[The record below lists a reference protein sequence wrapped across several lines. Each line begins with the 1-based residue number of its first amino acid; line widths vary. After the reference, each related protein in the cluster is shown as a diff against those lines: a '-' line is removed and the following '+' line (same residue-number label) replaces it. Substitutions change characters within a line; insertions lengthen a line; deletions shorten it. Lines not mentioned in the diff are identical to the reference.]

1 MDGVQSGRK
10 GEQDAVAGGSEKM
23 LTSAFL
29 SLVVE
34 MYVDLAPP
42 HVKSRL
48 FGLLLHYLL
57 LCMCSRVS
65 SVAGSAVGV
74 GGAGGGGG
82 GGRETEGEV
91 KQLWKAG
98 AEALLSTAL
107 SGGTGTHFRESS
119 S

>member
-1 MDGVQSGRK
+1 MNGVHGGRK
-10 GEQDAVAGGSEKM
+10 GEQDAVEGGGGGGSEKM
-23 LTSAFL
+23 LMMTSAVL

-48 FGLLLHYLL
+48 FGLLLHYVL

-65 SVAGSAVGV
+65 SVA
-74 GGAGGGGG
+74 
-82 GGRETEGEV
+82 EG
-91 KQLWKAG
+91 KQLWKSG

-107 SGGTGTHFRESS
+107 TGGTGTNFRKSS
-119 S
+119 TS